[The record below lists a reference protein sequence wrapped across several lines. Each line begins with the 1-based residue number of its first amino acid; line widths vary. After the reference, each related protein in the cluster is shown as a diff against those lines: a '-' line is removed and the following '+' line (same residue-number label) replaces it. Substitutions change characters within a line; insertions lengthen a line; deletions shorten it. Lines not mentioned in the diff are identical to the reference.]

1 MANRLSTA
9 EILAAARAA
18 DGSGSRGTK
27 TIARAAG
34 SELPVE
40 SPNSSASV
48 AVLEPDGSTEDFT
61 DQTTPEGNSP
71 ADRNGK
77 AVASTPPS
85 VSKLIAAARDDAQQ
99 ARQSANAPPSMASI
113 FAELRAETPPALPAP
128 PSMARMLAD
137 IRGGS
142 AVTPVNQTSSKKEA
156 ASDSRASQPNKSGSA
171 TGRGSTA
178 SILAAARKQG
188 AGGGKPSG
196 KPPASPTGENEKPSG
211 TASILAA
218 ARKQGGARS
227 AKPPAKTSA
236 SPVAEKPSG
245 TAAILAAARKQGG
258 AATAAAPS
266 PAKKP
271 SQQPARAVSERN
283 NASKSAVG
291 DADRADGRP
300 RPARIAE
307 ILAQVRCE
315 NPAELAPSELPSL
328 VEMMASLRHLSEQQ
342 STRRGDLRSTAVPW
356 TDRVRDWFAGR
367 KNRIAVRQFDHS

>member
-1 MANRLSTA
+1 MAHRLSTA

-18 DGSGSRGTK
+18 DGSGPRGTK
-27 TIARAAG
+27 TLARADG

-48 AVLEPDGSTEDFT
+48 AVLEPDDSTEDFG
-61 DQTTPEGNSP
+61 DQSTPAEFPP

-77 AVASTPPS
+77 AVAATPPS
-85 VSKLIAAARDDAQQ
+85 VSKLIAAARDEAQE
-99 ARQSANAPPSMASI
+99 ASQSSNAPPSMAAI
-113 FAELRAETPPALPAP
+113 FAELRKERSSALPTP
-128 PSMARMLAD
+128 PSMAQILAD

-142 AVTPVNQTSSKKEA
+142 AVTSVNQISSKKEA
-156 ASDSRASQPNKSGSA
+156 ASDSRASQTNKSGSA

-188 AGGGKPSG
+188 AGDGKPSG
-196 KPPASPTGENEKPSG
+196 KPPASPTGEKPSG

-227 AKPPAKTSA
+227 AKPPATTSA
-236 SPVAEKPSG
+236 SPIGEKPSG

-258 AATAAAPS
+258 AETAATP
-266 PAKKP
+266 PPPKKP
-271 SQQPARAVSERN
+271 SKQPARAVSERS
-283 NASKSAVG
+283 NAARSAVG

-307 ILAQVRCE
+307 LLAQVRCE
-315 NPAELAPSELPSL
+315 SPAELAPSELPSL

-342 STRRGDLRSTAVPW
+342 STRRDDLRSTAVPW
-356 TDRVRDWFAGR
+356 TERVRDWFVGR